1 MQFNLGVYA
10 HPIYV
15 NGDYPEIMKTKVAEK
30 SASQNYSKSR
40 LPVFT
45 ETEKKMIKGYCF
57 ITGFVTRLA
66 RWMLMCIFCRS
77 LFVLLEFSFWPLC
90 CLFLRFTDSDYPPPP
105 PPLVSSN
112 SNSSWSYWAY

>member
-45 ETEKKMIKGYCF
+45 ETDIN
-57 ITGFVTRLA
+57 VN
-66 RWMLMCIFCRS
+66 WMSVYSKVELH
-77 LFVLLEFSFWPLC
+77 
-90 CLFLRFTDSDYPPPP
+90 
-105 PPLVSSN
+105 
-112 SNSSWSYWAY
+112 

>member
-57 ITGFVTRLA
+57 ITRLA
-66 RWMLMCIFCRS
+66 RW
-77 LFVLLEFSFWPLC
+77 V
-90 CLFLRFTDSDYPPPP
+90 
-105 PPLVSSN
+105 PLVEQGLFPF
-112 SNSSWSYWAY
+112 